1 MRFAFLARILGPAYE
16 GYGVQTLLLGLLRA
30 IAERGSP
37 HELTLIVD
45 PTQALPAE
53 LRGAFRVAPLAPKP
67 GGAAAR
73 LWWDHVAVG
82 MLCRQL
88 GADALYCPAHV
99 RPLYAPCPTV
109 VSVPDMMYH
118 RFPEQWAW
126 SDQAYFRL
134 AVSGLTRRATVVAA
148 LSEATRSDLL
158 ALVGIPAERVAVVYP
173 GVPAGFRPVDPTE
186 TLARHGLERPYVL
199 CVSSDHP
206 RKNLAGMLEAF
217 ERVAPQV
224 PHDLVLAGPAVWA
237 SEQVGARIAASPV
250 AGRIRRLGLV
260 PEADLIGLY
269 SGADLFV
276 MPSLYEGFGFPVLEA
291 LACGCP
297 TITSDVS
304 SLPEVAGDA
313 ALLTPPG
320 DISAL
325 AAAMGRVLGDPA
337 LRHELRRRGP
347 PQAGRF
353 AWRTAAEQTLA
364 LLEHAAAGGAAT
376 LEMEKADEPSA

>member
-1 MRFAFLARILGPAYE
+1 MRFAFLARLLSPAYE

-30 IAERGSP
+30 IAEADAG

-45 PTQALPAE
+45 PAQSLPPE
-53 LRGAFRVAPLAPKP
+53 LRGAFRAAPLAPLP
-67 GGAAAR
+67 NGAVAR
-73 LWWDHVAVG
+73 LWWDHLAVG

-88 GADALYCPAHV
+88 QIDALYCPAHV

-109 VSVPDMMYH
+109 VSVPDMIYH

-134 AVSGLTRRATVVAA
+134 AVSGLTRHATQIAA
-148 LSEATRSDLL
+148 LSEATRRDLL
-158 ALVGIPAERVAVVYP
+158 ALLGVPAERVAVVYP
-173 GVPAGFRPVDPTE
+173 GAPAGFRPVDPRE
-186 TLARHGLERPYVL
+186 TLARLGLRRPYIL

-206 RKNLAGMLEAF
+206 RKNLPGMIAAF
-217 ERVAPQV
+217 EQIAATV
-224 PHDLVLAGPAVWA
+224 PHDLALAGPAVWN
-237 SEQVGARIAASPV
+237 SEQVAAQVAASPY
-250 AGRIRRLGLV
+250 AARIKRLGLV
-260 PEADLIGLY
+260 TEADLVALY
-269 SGADLFV
+269 SGAELFV

-320 DISAL
+320 DTAAL
-325 AAAMGRVLGDPA
+325 ATAIGRVLGDPS
-337 LRHELRRRGP
+337 LRAAMRERGLL
-347 PQAGRF
+347 QAARF
-353 AWRTAAEQTLA
+353 SWGAAATQTLS
-364 LLEHAAAGGAAT
+364 LLERAARSPRPAPAFGG
-376 LEMEKADEPSA
+376 SQ